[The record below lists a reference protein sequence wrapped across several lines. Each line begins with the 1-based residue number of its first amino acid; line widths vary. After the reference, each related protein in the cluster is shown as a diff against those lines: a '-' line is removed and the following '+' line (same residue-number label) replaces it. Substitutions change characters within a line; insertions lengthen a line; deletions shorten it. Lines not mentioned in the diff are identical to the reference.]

1 MIAEVPEI
9 EFEEESPGVV
19 RFLRPDEATRLLA
32 ACRKSRNG
40 TVADLVEFAM
50 FTGVRCGEALGLTWD
65 RVDRARGVVLLTETK
80 NDQPREVQLS
90 ANADAALARRW
101 TPGAAGLGSRNWNS
115 FRRAWAAAVKAAG
128 ITKFRFHDLRHTTA
142 SWLVQQGRSLR
153 EVKELLGHS
162 DIQITMRYAH
172 LAPDHLRAAV
182 ASLDGI
188 LSPDATEAPVG
199 ATAGDVGLRRKN
211 GTRASSAATAVA

>member
-1 MIAEVPEI
+1 V
-9 EFEEESPGVV
+9 F
-19 RFLRPDEATRLLA
+19 
-32 ACRKSRNG
+32 
-40 TVADLVEFAM
+40 
-50 FTGVRCGEALGLTWD
+50 
-65 RVDRARGVVLLTETK
+65 
-80 NDQPREVQLS
+80 
-90 ANADAALARRW
+90 
-101 TPGAAGLGSRNWNS
+101 GSRNWNS
-115 FRRAWAAAVKAAG
+115 FRQAWAAAVKAAG

-188 LSPDATEAPVG
+188 LSAGRPVQRRETLGHG
-199 ATAGDVGLRRKN
+199 ARTAQELLRRSRLLCKY
-211 GTRASSAATAVA
+211 GRGGRI